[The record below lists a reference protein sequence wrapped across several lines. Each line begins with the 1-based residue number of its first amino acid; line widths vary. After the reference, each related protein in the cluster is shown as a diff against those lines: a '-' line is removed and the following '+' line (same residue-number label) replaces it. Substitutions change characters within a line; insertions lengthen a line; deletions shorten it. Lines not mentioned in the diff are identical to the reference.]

1 MSNNKVNVQT
11 ESLPNSWGHFCSNT
25 LHYHHHHLSETFWHP
40 KPFLSVKRAKVVSP
54 LSKTPLKVFE
64 EKLINLQSANSSKQ
78 IAKET
83 CFQDTPKIPQADG
96 CQQMQKNHRDLF
108 GVKLLLLW
116 PLANG
121 QGGLFYS
128 TIWQSVMLDIED
140 KIELIVNDKKEQIL
154 EVPLKMVFLLP
165 KASKR

>member
-1 MSNNKVNVQT
+1 MFKPKVYQIFGAIFG
-11 ESLPNSWGHFCSNT
+11 SKLPHRFCSNT

-54 LSKTPLKVFE
+54 LSKTSPKVFE
-64 EKLINLQSANSSKQ
+64 GKQINLQSANSSKQ

-116 PLANG
+116 PRRVV
-121 QGGLFYS
+121 LFDNV
-128 TIWQSVMLDIED
+128 TICYAWYWRQN
-140 KIELIVNDKKEQIL
+140 KIDFAIVNDKKEQIL
-154 EVPLKMVFLLP
+154 EVPLKMMFLLP
-165 KASKR
+165 KASKM